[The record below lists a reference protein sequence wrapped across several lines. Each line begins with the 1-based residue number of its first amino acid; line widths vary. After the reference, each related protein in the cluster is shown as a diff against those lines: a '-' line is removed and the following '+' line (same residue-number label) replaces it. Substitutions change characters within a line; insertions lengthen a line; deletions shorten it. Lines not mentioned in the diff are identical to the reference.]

1 MRYTARS
8 LTLAAA
14 ALALTVLPGA
24 GTAGAT
30 QAGADSLYAPSA
42 LVLTITEGADPDS
55 GTVQRAVTLSCAPA
69 PSGTHPDP
77 AGACAELSA
86 NDARFD
92 AITTPG
98 SHATCT
104 KEWDP
109 VTVTADGV
117 WEGRRLSYV
126 HTFGNP
132 CAMDGGSGTVFSF

>member
-14 ALALTVLPGA
+14 TLALTALPGT
-24 GTAGAT
+24 GIAGAT
-30 QAGADSLYAPSA
+30 QSGADSLYAPSA
-42 LVLTITEGADPDS
+42 LVLTITEGADPES
-55 GTVQRAVTLSCAPA
+55 GTVQRAVTLSCAPL

-77 AGACAELSA
+77 AGACAELRA
-86 NDARFD
+86 HDAQID

-98 SHATCT
+98 SQATCT

-117 WEGRRLSYV
+117 WEGRHLSYV

-132 CAMDGGSGTVFSF
+132 CAMDSGRGTVFSF